1 MSKKGQKVHTK
12 KVFKPYTQDQHTLP
26 LSIDSLIPQNHVVR
40 VVNRAIDRMNLEPLF
55 AKYPGGGRS
64 GFHPVMMTKLL
75 VYAYTDRVF
84 SCRRI
89 AKAARENI
97 MYMWLCG
104 GNQPD
109 FMAVNRFR
117 SQRMKEVI
125 LDVFAE
131 VIELLVKE
139 EYIKKN
145 TLNWRIIF

>member
-1 MSKKGQKVHTK
+1 VSKKGQKVHTK
-12 KVFKPYTQDQHTLP
+12 KVFKPYVQEQQTLP

-64 GFHPVMMTKLL
+64 SFHPVMMTKLL

-104 GNQPD
+104 GNKPD
-109 FMAVNRFR
+109 FMAINRFR

-131 VIELLVKE
+131 GFRRTGQWQT
-139 EYIKKN
+139 N
-145 TLNWRIIF
+145 RHRGD

>member
-1 MSKKGQKVHTK
+1 VSKKGQKVHTK
-12 KVFKPYTQDQHTLP
+12 KVFKPYVQEQQTLP

-64 GFHPVMMTKLL
+64 SFHPVMMTKLL

-104 GNQPD
+104 GNKPD
-109 FMAVNRFR
+109 FMAINCFR

-131 VIELLVKE
+131 GFRRTGQWQT
-139 EYIKKN
+139 N
-145 TLNWRIIF
+145 RHRGD